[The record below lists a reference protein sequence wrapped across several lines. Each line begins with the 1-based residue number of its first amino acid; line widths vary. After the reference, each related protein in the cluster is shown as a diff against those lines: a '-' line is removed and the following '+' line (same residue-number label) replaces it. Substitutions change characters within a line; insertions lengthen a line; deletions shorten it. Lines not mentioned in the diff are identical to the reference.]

1 MNIFLYTSAD
11 SVVCRHKSLVDVNMG
26 FDEILDVENVYDENA
41 GHHVSRFLMQFDF
54 EDSGIPSEVL
64 SSSEYFLNL
73 KITESSELL
82 HKSRLQVFPVSKRW
96 TEGPG
101 RRYDVNTTYKGV
113 TWNVRHDASTPWE
126 EPGGDILR
134 YIENEHGL
142 TEELVCEYEFGRRTS
157 DVSVNITKIVEKWI
171 SGDIEN
177 NGIIVKFGDETIASE
192 GRVSFF
198 SKDTNTI
205 YSPYIRIAYNDYYF
219 NPCEC
224 VSTEE
229 LSCEQ
234 INPTDLSNWTAP
246 ISGSLIS
253 GSLISGSVISGS
265 LISGS
270 LISGSLMS
278 GSLIS
283 GSANTDLEESDAEC
297 SSVLNRTT
305 THTMSNINHISSD
318 DVVVNI
324 KNIRQEY
331 SVKEDIRMRLGIRE
345 LYPKKTFSQ
354 KSDYT
359 LTNYVDYPMYYSIR
373 DADTHEVRIPWDVYS
388 RINCDSGGH
397 YFDIDFGCL
406 SVGRIYEIMIRIESP
421 NQTKVVTIKTK
432 FRVGK

>member
-1 MNIFLYTSAD
+1 
-11 SVVCRHKSLVDVNMG
+11 MG
-26 FDEILDVENVYDENA
+26 FDEVLDVENVYDENV
-41 GHHVSRFLMQFDF
+41 GHHVSRFLMQFDL
-54 EDSGIPSEVL
+54 EGSGISDSVL
-64 SSSEYFLNL
+64 TSAEYFLNL

-82 HKSRLQVFPVSKRW
+82 HKSFLQIFPVSSRW

-101 RRYDVNTTYKGV
+101 RRYDVNTLYKGV

-126 EPGGDILR
+126 EPGGDIIR

-171 SGDIEN
+171 SGEIEN
-177 NGIIVKFGDETIASE
+177 NGILVKFKDETILSE

-224 VSTEE
+224 LSTET
-229 LSCEQ
+229 LSCDQTESDD
-234 INPTDLSNWTAP
+234 ITDIDTI

-253 GSLISGSVISGS
+253 GSLISGSILSGS

-270 LISGSLMS
+270 LISGSMLS

-283 GSANTDLEESDAEC
+283 GSMLSGSLISGSTYIDPVEPDVDCL
-297 SSVLNRTT
+297 SVLNRTT
-305 THTMSNINHISSD
+305 THTPPNINHISSE
-318 DVVVNI
+318 DVNVNI

-331 SVKEDIRMRLGIRE
+331 SVAEDIRMRVGVRE

-354 KSDYT
+354 KSDY
-359 LTNYVDYPMYYSIR
+359 LLNNYVDYPMYYSVR
-373 DADTHEVRIPWDVYS
+373 DADTHEVRIPWDAYS
-388 RINCDSGGH
+388 RINCDALGH

-406 SVGRIYEIMIRIESP
+406 SVGRIYEFMIRVESP

-432 FRVGK
+432 FMVGK

>member
-246 ISGSLIS
+246 ISGSL
-253 GSLISGSVISGS
+253 
-265 LISGS
+265 
-270 LISGSLMS
+270 MS